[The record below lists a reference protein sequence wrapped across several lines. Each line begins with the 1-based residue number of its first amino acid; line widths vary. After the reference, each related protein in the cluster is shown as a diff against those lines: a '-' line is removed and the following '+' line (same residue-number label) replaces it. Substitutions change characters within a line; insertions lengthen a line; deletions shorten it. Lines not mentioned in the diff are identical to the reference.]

1 LLIDRTAGS
10 ATGRLHSG
18 HDELLLCAVVSRCD
32 LRQRVSHA
40 DHEDINDAIE
50 LAMRRFRTNISGD
63 ESGTT
68 AVEFAIV
75 GPIFIFLVI
84 GIAFLCMALA
94 VAGSMHYAV
103 EEGAR
108 CASVRKTICSSEDT
122 TIAYIKAHYF
132 GPGGVPTFAYD
143 PAAACGHS
151 VTASINYV
159 VDMGLK
165 KVSVPITAAAC
176 FP

>member
-1 LLIDRTAGS
+1 MCS
-10 ATGRLHSG
+10 HS
-18 HDELLLCAVVSRCD
+18 
-32 LRQRVSHA
+32 
-40 DHEDINDAIE
+40 DHENINDAVE
-50 LAMRRFRTNISGD
+50 LIMRRLKTKMFTD
-63 ESGTT
+63 ERGTT
-68 AVEFAIV
+68 AIEFAIV

-84 GIAFLCMALA
+84 GIAFLCMGLA

-108 CASVRKTICSSEDT
+108 CASVRKTVCSDEDT

-151 VTASINYV
+151 VTTSISYV
-159 VDMGLK
+159 VNMGLRQ
-165 KVSVPITAAAC
+165 
-176 FP
+176 FPCRLQLRRAFRKRSFGFRSSARQERRCPSLLNARHPRWT

>member
-1 LLIDRTAGS
+1 MRQLGLKLGT
-10 ATGRLHSG
+10 
-18 HDELLLCAVVSRCD
+18 DER
-32 LRQRVSHA
+32 
-40 DHEDINDAIE
+40 
-50 LAMRRFRTNISGD
+50 
-63 ESGTT
+63 GTT

-75 GPIFIFLVI
+75 GPIFIFLII
-84 GIAFLCMALA
+84 GIAFLCMGMA

-108 CASVRKTICSSEDT
+108 CASVRKTVCSDEDS
-122 TIAYIKAHYF
+122 TITYTKAHYF
-132 GPGGVPTFAYD
+132 GPGGVPTFAYN

-151 VTASINYV
+151 VTASISYV

>member
-1 LLIDRTAGS
+1 
-10 ATGRLHSG
+10 
-18 HDELLLCAVVSRCD
+18 
-32 LRQRVSHA
+32 
-40 DHEDINDAIE
+40 
-50 LAMRRFRTNISGD
+50 MRRLWHKIRTN

-68 AVEFAIV
+68 AIEFAIV

-84 GIAFLCMALA
+84 GIAFLCMAMA

-108 CASVRKTICSSEDT
+108 CASVRKMVCSDIDT
-122 TIAYIKAHYF
+122 TITYTQAHYF
-132 GPGGVPTFAYD
+132 GPGGMPTFAYN

-151 VTASINYV
+151 VTASISYV

-165 KVSVPITAAAC
+165 TVTVPISAAAC

>member
-1 LLIDRTAGS
+1 MQQVRRKIHT
-10 ATGRLHSG
+10 
-18 HDELLLCAVVSRCD
+18 DER
-32 LRQRVSHA
+32 
-40 DHEDINDAIE
+40 
-50 LAMRRFRTNISGD
+50 
-63 ESGTT
+63 GTT

-84 GIAFLCMALA
+84 GIAFLCMGLA

-108 CASVRKTICSSEDT
+108 CASVRKMVCSDEDT
-122 TIAYIKAHYF
+122 TIAYTKAHYF

-143 PAAACGHS
+143 AGAACGHS
-151 VTASINYV
+151 VTASISYV

>member
-1 LLIDRTAGS
+1 MRQLGTSLRS
-10 ATGRLHSG
+10 
-18 HDELLLCAVVSRCD
+18 DER
-32 LRQRVSHA
+32 
-40 DHEDINDAIE
+40 
-50 LAMRRFRTNISGD
+50 
-63 ESGTT
+63 GTT
-68 AVEFAIV
+68 AIEFAIV

-84 GIAFLCMALA
+84 GIAFLCMGMA

-108 CASVRKTICSSEDT
+108 CASVRKMVCTDQDT
-122 TIAYIKAHYF
+122 TIAYTKAHYF

-143 PAAACGHS
+143 PAAVCGHS

-165 KVSVPITAAAC
+165 KITVPITAAAC

>member
-1 LLIDRTAGS
+1 
-10 ATGRLHSG
+10 
-18 HDELLLCAVVSRCD
+18 
-32 LRQRVSHA
+32 
-40 DHEDINDAIE
+40 
-50 LAMRRFRTNISGD
+50 MRRSAANICTD

-68 AVEFAIV
+68 AIEFALV
-75 GPIFIFLVI
+75 SPIFIFLVI
-84 GIAFLCMALA
+84 GIVFLCMAMA

-108 CASVRKTICSSEDT
+108 CASVRKTVCSDEDT
-122 TIAYIKAHYF
+122 TIAYTKAHYF
-132 GPGGVPTFAYD
+132 GPGSVPTFAYD
-143 PAAACGHS
+143 SVASCGHS

>member
-1 LLIDRTAGS
+1 MRQLGTSLRS
-10 ATGRLHSG
+10 
-18 HDELLLCAVVSRCD
+18 DER
-32 LRQRVSHA
+32 
-40 DHEDINDAIE
+40 
-50 LAMRRFRTNISGD
+50 
-63 ESGTT
+63 GTT
-68 AVEFAIV
+68 AIEFAIV

-84 GIAFLCMALA
+84 GIAFLCMGMA

-108 CASVRKTICSSEDT
+108 CASVRKMVCTDQDT
-122 TIAYIKAHYF
+122 TIAYTKAHYF

-143 PAAACGHS
+143 PAAVCGHS
-151 VTASINYV
+151 VTASISYV

-165 KVSVPITAAAC
+165 KITVPITAAAC